1 MCCVYLDDIV
11 ISVDEHNK
19 NLKLVLDRLQAHGL
33 KLKKTKC
40 HFMQKSIEYLGHK
53 LDNEG
58 IHHNGRK
65 CEAVQKAPRPTHVG
79 ELRSKVQGRI
89 SKFKRPE
96 AKRPEF
102 KMREAKVQG
111 QRSKFKMPAF
121 KKARGQ
127 GPKPEA
133 KRPRFKRRE
142 AKVKKA

>member
-79 ELRSKVQGRI
+79 ELRSFLGI
-89 SKFKRPE
+89 MNYYHKFLKNLSRTPIYNFLCDGIGALNRKKPLSR
-96 AKRPEF
+96 AKNC
-102 KMREAKVQG
+102 
-111 QRSKFKMPAF
+111 
-121 KKARGQ
+121 
-127 GPKPEA
+127 
-133 KRPRFKRRE
+133 
-142 AKVKKA
+142 